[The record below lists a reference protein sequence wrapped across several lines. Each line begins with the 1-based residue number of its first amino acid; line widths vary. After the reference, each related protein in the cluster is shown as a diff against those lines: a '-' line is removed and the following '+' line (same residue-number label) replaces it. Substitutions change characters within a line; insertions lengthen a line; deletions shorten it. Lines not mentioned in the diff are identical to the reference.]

1 MGDLNLHVFNMVT
14 GKIVSRT
21 SAKHI
26 SIKCECK
33 FSSKKFN
40 SNQKLNNN
48 KYSVSVK
55 TQNNIV
61 CERTR
66 LFLKSRKF

>member
-33 FSSKKFN
+33 FSSKKF
-40 SNQKLNNN
+40 
-48 KYSVSVK
+48 SVSVK